1 MGWDAIGAIG
11 EIAGAFAVLVS
22 LIFVGL
28 QVRHSAEQTKTS
40 NLLARADMSERLL
53 HTIGDTVIELARNPE
68 LAKAFRKVMFERT
81 ELTPL
86 ERTLVGSYFNVWL
99 MRHRAAFISASNGL
113 IDAQL
118 VREIDATTQ
127 WYLTAPEFAEDWHYG
142 HKNGLFSGPF
152 AEHVNQGLS
161 QPLGSESN

>member
-11 EIAGAFAVLVS
+11 EITGSIAVLIS

-40 NLLARADMSERLL
+40 NLLARADMSERSVR
-53 HTIGDTVIELARNPE
+53 TAGDTVSELARNPE
-68 LAKAFRKVMFERT
+68 LANAFRKVMFERA

-86 ERTLVGSYFNVWL
+86 EHTQVASYFNVWL

-127 WYLTAPEFAEDWHYG
+127 WYLTAPVFAEEWHYG
-142 HKNGLFSGPF
+142 QKNGIFSGDF
-152 AEHVNQGLS
+152 AKHVNTKLNP
-161 QPLGSESN
+161 PLRSESN

>member
-40 NLLARADMSERLL
+40 NLLARADMSERSIR
-53 HTIGDTVIELARNPE
+53 TMGDTVSELARNTE
-68 LAKAFRKVMFERT
+68 LAEAFRKVMFERA

-86 ERTLVGSYFNVWL
+86 ERTLISSYFNVWL
-99 MRHRAAFISASNGL
+99 IRHRAAFASASSGL
-113 IDAQL
+113 IDAQML
-118 VREIDATTQ
+118 REMDSTTQ
-127 WYLTAPEFAEDWHYG
+127 WYLAVPEFAEDWH
-142 HKNGLFSGPF
+142 HSQKNGIFSGSF
-152 AEHVNQGLS
+152 ADHVNNNLIRLTRTPS
-161 QPLGSESN
+161 S